1 MCLVSVFGD
10 HTSHSMVSPMGGGA
24 SLVSVNS
31 GQLICGI
38 RGSVNEK
45 TPLGQIGVSPSNL
58 SWLDILTL
66 L

>member
-10 HTSHSMVSPMGGGA
+10 HTSHSVVKRPMGGGA

-58 SWLDILTL
+58 S
-66 L
+66 